1 MAPRANIS
9 DVEALD
15 AFRAKLVIYL
25 GQARSALE
33 EISSDVVRTRVW
45 LENDQRVYWE
55 NQMRRRARALDEA
68 QQALFSAR
76 LSLLNHETA
85 AEQMAVHRAKRALDE
100 GEAKLRTVKQWTRE
114 FESRVQPP
122 VKQMEKL
129 HSILTVDMVQALAY
143 LSQALQTLA
152 AYAERPRP
160 QQRLNRR
167 VKRLGSR
174 APTRRRAPP
183 VTTQPH
189 SRAEALPENIRGAVS
204 LTV

>member
-152 AYAERPRP
+152 AYAE
-160 QQRLNRR
+160 
-167 VKRLGSR
+167 
-174 APTRRRAPP
+174 TAPP
-183 VTTQPH
+183 SATPEPAGKTAGEQSADPTTSAPGND
-189 SRAEALPENIRGAVS
+189 ATPLPGGGTS
-204 LTV
+204 